1 MVLKPKVF
9 SHTCFLEEANLYPHV
24 PILFMQLIYVFQIN
38 TQAYFYDEFKAFKD
52 I

>member
-1 MVLKPKVF
+1 MVLKRKSIF
-9 SHTCFLEEANLYPHV
+9 TYLFLEEANLYPHV